1 MLNIRDL
8 KKKKQLSQTLYK
20 FARGMEILSSSKM
33 SLRKKDLD
41 QLSIYT
47 SELSMLIQH
56 ALPFLSKE
64 EIQNSPLFNPVSTN
78 PKAVVVFFSDMGMCG
93 NYNELIL
100 TSIRRLNLTDRDYI
114 FSVGAM
120 GISFL
125 NRIGLKPD
133 GNIGGLYSEPDI
145 SIVSS
150 FFMDILT
157 VPFRQLSV
165 VYIHADVGRPGIP
178 KIENLLP
185 IKIEKKAQ
193 TLESFELI
201 PNPYSI
207 VAQGAKMFVYSSM
220 LKAFFTAAFSE
231 FNMRWITMSRTEK
244 QAKEM
249 SKKIQIQISRIRREL
264 ITREIIDTIGG
275 IIHDSKTQR

>member
-1 MLNIRDL
+1 MPNIRYL
-8 KKKKQLSQTLYK
+8 KKKKQLSETLYK

-100 TSIRRLNLTDRDYI
+100 TAIQQLNLSKRDYI

-120 GISFL
+120 GTSFL

-145 SIVSS
+145 SIISS

-157 VPFRQLSV
+157 VPFRQLTV
-165 VYIHADVGRPGIP
+165 VYIHSQVGRPGTPQIENP
-178 KIENLLP
+178 LPLKIERKGSRFNG
-185 IKIEKKAQ
+185 
-193 TLESFELI
+193 FELI
-201 PNPYSI
+201 PDPYSI
-207 VAQGAKMFVYSSM
+207 IAQGAKMFVYSSM

-249 SKKIQIQISRIRREL
+249 TQKIQIQISRIRGEL

-275 IIHDSKTQR
+275 ILNDPET